1 MRLAQEDNIVQKRS
15 SKRMELIDILSCALV
30 VY

>member
-1 MRLAQEDNIVQKRS
+1 MRLVQEEYLVQKCS
-15 SKRMELIDILSCALV
+15 LKPMELIDILSCALV